1 LGFGN
6 GINVSVSGEVKTNIE
21 NIMAPTI
28 AIT

>member
-1 LGFGN
+1 VGFGN
-6 GINVSVSGEVKTNIE
+6 GINVSVSGEVKINIE